1 VNNLIQLA
9 IWAAVFSPAE
19 YLFSFYP
26 IVMTGHE
33 RRQNVFLL
41 LFNSYVT
48 AFLIAAVSYLLYWGL
63 VGLVPAVIRAVIGGQ
78 PLLLQIVEAAL
89 LMDLGVYISH
99 RLSHSRILWRFHEI
113 HHSAEEMN
121 WSVAFR
127 FHPIDLLIYTVFSSV
142 PAVLMGFSVEALL
155 VSKSIHGWQAV
166 ASHANLRFGIG
177 PLRHFFV
184 GPQFHH
190 WHHAN
195 EQEAYDRNFG
205 GLFVI
210 WDWYFGTLH
219 RPASERPSFFGTTGS
234 RSRSLIDLLADP
246 FQGLGYF
253 RRKIK
258 TASLPQLSSSG
269 TTKTQRAGTGNEAV
283 EADA

>member
-1 VNNLIQLA
+1 VNNLIQWA

-48 AFLIAAVSYLLYWGL
+48 AFAIAAASYLLYFGL
-63 VGLVPAVIRAVIGGQ
+63 AHLVPVAICAAIGGQ
-78 PLLLQIVEAAL
+78 SLLLQIVEAAL
-89 LMDLGVYISH
+89 LMDLGIYISH

-127 FHPIDLLIYTVFSSV
+127 FHPLDLLFYTVFSSV
-142 PAVLMGFSVEALL
+142 PAVLIGFSVEALL
-155 VSKSIHGWQAV
+155 ITKTIHSWQAV

-205 GLFVI
+205 GLFVV
-210 WDWYFGTLH
+210 WDWSFGTLH

-234 RSRSLIDLLADP
+234 RGRSLIDLLAGP
-246 FQGLGYF
+246 FTGLSAW
-253 RRKIK
+253 RTIK
-258 TASLPQLSSSG
+258 TAPVLQPSSSG
-269 TTKTQRAGTGNEAV
+269 NTPAQVGGVGNEV
-283 EADA
+283 VKADA